1 MQAGLIFNIQRY
13 SVQDGPGIRTTV
25 FFKGC
30 PLSCAWCHNPEGLS
44 SRPQLAVMESRCLR
58 CGACHDACKHAS
70 ASGAS
75 DGPCP
80 TTDVRCDLCGE
91 CVEACPTEARQALG
105 KRMSVEELMV
115 ELLRDRLF
123 YDDSGGGVTFSGGE
137 PLLQAE
143 FLEAMLQRCHEEEL
157 HTAVDTSGFT
167 SIAKLEAIVPWTD
180 LFLFDL
186 KHLDEEL
193 HLRLTGVSNKPVLEN
208 LRWLGEVHSNIWL
221 RIPLIP
227 GCTDDPSFLDAAAE
241 FAAGLKGIRQV
252 NLIPYHPTGVPKY
265 QRLQLPSRFQ
275 SAVPLSVE
283 MMASATDRFRARGL
297 VVHAS
302 G

>member
-1 MQAGLIFNIQRY
+1 
-13 SVQDGPGIRTTV
+13 
-25 FFKGC
+25 
-30 PLSCAWCHNPEGLS
+30 
-44 SRPQLAVMESRCLR
+44 MESRCLR